1 MSKARSRPG
10 KKYFFNS
17 AEDESGCP
25 IPQARWPSAALP
37 SADRLAR
44 LIGAWRRFTLARELC
59 HILYDRSYGAHLGIA
74 SGPWAPANVE
84 KRANAFA
91 AMFLMPT
98 ELVGE
103 AIRALTVPLGSPQG
117 VWQVA
122 KRLQTSFTSTVDHL
136 SNLGYLDEST
146 RDSICAAVL
155 ARAAAAEN

>member
-1 MSKARSRPG
+1 M
-10 KKYFFNS
+10 
-17 AEDESGCP
+17 
-25 IPQARWPSAALP
+25 ALL
-37 SADRLAR
+37 RGR
-44 LIGAWRRFTLARELC
+44 GAV
-59 HILYDRSYGAHLGIA
+59 
-74 SGPWAPANVE
+74 VE

-103 AIRALTVPLGSPQG
+103 AIRGTLTVPLGSPQG

-146 RDSICAAVL
+146 GDSICAAVL